1 MVHRLRSSSE
11 PRNCRRLWGA
21 LVIVVTLASVSI
33 RVAAQQ
39 ASPQHADGVVIQ
51 GTVFDSAHKLVLGA
65 SVRLELK
72 GTPGAVVTRTNA
84 AGTFVYSSLG
94 TGSYV
99 VSAEKSGLRSRAAA
113 LVASSRGEQKQVE
126 LVLENPAAE
135 SGVASPSSAQPMEFA
150 DKP

>member
-11 PRNCRRLWGA
+11 PRNYRRLWGA

-51 GTVFDSAHKLVLGA
+51 GTVFDSAHKLVVGA

-72 GTPGAVVTRTNA
+72 GAPGAVVTRTNA
-84 AGTFVYSSLG
+84 AGAFVFPALG

-99 VSAEKSGLRSRAAA
+99 VTAEKAGLRSGATAV
-113 LVASSRGEQKQVE
+113 VASSQGE
-126 LVLENPAAE
+126 
-135 SGVASPSSAQPMEFA
+135 
-150 DKP
+150 